1 MDLLDIEK
9 INKEMALLA
18 CTINGSIYNH
28 RLFDES
34 IVLIEFFSLDRRR
47 ELDLKENLS
56 VCPASTTRNI
66 GLARR
71 PTCALRGAALLCSLL
86 AWGIVLAG
94 YHCLLPFRDGSVTFF
109 MRNTGLLLLCYYF
122 GEASC

>member
-34 IVLIEFFSLDRRR
+34 I
-47 ELDLKENLS
+47 
-56 VCPASTTRNI
+56 
-66 GLARR
+66 
-71 PTCALRGAALLCSLL
+71 AA
-86 AWGIVLAG
+86 I
-94 YHCLLPFRDGSVTFF
+94 
-109 MRNTGLLLLCYYF
+109 
-122 GEASC
+122 